1 MTEQNAL
8 TILHTSDWHLG
19 QKFMG
24 KSREEE
30 HKAFL
35 SWLRKTIIQEGVT
48 VLIVAGDIFD
58 TGTPPNYALD
68 LYYSFLG
75 SLQGTSCKTVVIVAG
90 NHDSIATMNAPK
102 EVLKA
107 INVHVIASGDEED
120 RIIEIRHGDTLE
132 GIVCAVPFLRDSIVR
147 KSVPGESYL
156 ERERA
161 LSEGIETYY
170 RAVYDKAQQIRGS
183 QPVPIIATGHLTT
196 VGGKTSDSEREL
208 YIGNTMNI
216 PGTFFAELFDY
227 VALGHLHKHQTVGG
241 NDHVRYSGSPIPLSF
256 SEADDTKKVCIIS
269 FDEDIP
275 LIDEIDIPCFREL
288 YRVRGNSEEIIRELE
303 SIENEECWIEA
314 EIDDD
319 NTYEALRRIQ
329 DYADEKHL
337 TILVKKIKKSDANIG
352 AEEVEAV
359 NLEEVSPLEI
369 FMRRMEMENIEDET
383 LKKHL
388 VETFKTMEEKAA
400 TA

>member
-147 KSVPGESYL
+147 KSIPGESYL

-241 NDHVRYSGSPIPLSF
+241 NDNVRYSGSPIPLSF